1 MAKVLSTKKTE
12 RARGNAFKTTLEAAD
27 HIVQE
32 IDGGNDYGE
41 DCYLSFTHLG
51 RRTGDLKSVLSWRK
65 CLVMQRCRG

>member
-41 DCYLSFTHLG
+41 DCYLSFT
-51 RRTGDLKSVLSWRK
+51 
-65 CLVMQRCRG
+65 LVAERVT